1 MVSRTYELTP
11 TTQGPLYPPSEV
23 LDADGNF
30 IVVGF
35 LNEPGPDGAVTRRWG
50 RAIVAADTVVPKF
63 GASAP
68 YTVVRELDEE
78 LSERDSAAVLYT
90 LPLPLPAN
98 NYPIVFAPDQRPDA
112 DTVQRPSYAFH
123 ETPIPDLRPEDG
135 RKLTAP
141 VTLGEWL
148 RARGT
153 VEVIVDADGH
163 HGEFR
168 FEFTD
173 LVPDSL
179 YTVMSLRSKDLD
191 PDAPTRPGPLGVPNV
206 FVTDQ
211 EGNATYRATLP
222 NPFPDPALPG
232 ANRIISVVV
241 LWQSYQQN
249 YGGAIG
255 HFGLGGDIHAQLKLP
270 TPTFDEFRTTP
281 APADQSS

>member
-1 MVSRTYELTP
+1 MVTKRYELTP

-23 LDADGNF
+23 LDGKGDF
-30 IVVGF
+30 IVVGY
-35 LNEPGPDGAVTRRWG
+35 LTETGPDDTVTRRWG
-50 RAIVAADTVVPKF
+50 RAIVAADTPVPAF
-63 GASAP
+63 GDLSP
-68 YTVVRELDEE
+68 YTIVRELPEE
-78 LSERDSAAVLYT
+78 LTDEDAASVLYT

-98 NYPIVFAPDQRPDA
+98 NYPVVFAPDQRPDA
-112 DTVQRPSYAFH
+112 AAVTRPSYPFH
-123 ETPIPDLRPEDG
+123 ETPIPDFRPEDG
-135 RKLTAP
+135 RKLSGP

-153 VEVIVDADGH
+153 LEVTVDEDAR

-168 FEFTD
+168 FEFSK

-179 YTVMSLRSKDLD
+179 YTVMSLRARDLD
-191 PDAPTRPGPLGVPNV
+191 PAAPTRPGPLGVPNV
-206 FVTDQ
+206 FVTD
-211 EGNATYRATLP
+211 ERGAATYRAVLP
-222 NPFPDPALPG
+222 NPFPDPALPD

-270 TPTFDEFRTTP
+270 DPSFQEFVTR
-281 APADQSS
+281 D

>member
-1 MVSRTYELTP
+1 MVNKIYELTP

-23 LDADGNF
+23 LDAAGDF

-35 LNEPGPDGAVTRRWG
+35 LNDAGPDGSVTRRWG
-50 RAIVAADTVVPKF
+50 RAIVAADTPVPKF
-63 GASAP
+63 GAAAP
-68 YTVVRELDEE
+68 YTIVRELDAE
-78 LSERDSAAVLYT
+78 LSRADAESVLYT

-112 DTVQRPSYAFH
+112 ESVRRPSYAFH

-135 RKLTAP
+135 RKLTTP
-141 VTLGEWL
+141 ITLEQWL

-153 VEVIVDADGH
+153 VEVSVSADGH

-173 LVPDSL
+173 LIPDSL
-179 YTVMSLRSKDLD
+179 YTVMSLRAKDLD

-206 FVTDQ
+206 FVTDAA
-211 EGNATYRATLP
+211 GAGSYRATLP
-222 NPFPDPALPG
+222 NPFPDPESPG
-232 ANRIISVVV
+232 ANRVISVVV

-270 TPTFDEFRTTP
+270 TPTFEEFRT
-281 APADQSS
+281 A

>member
-1 MVSRTYELTP
+1 MVSKTYELTP

-23 LDADGNF
+23 LDAAGDF

-35 LNEPGPDGAVTRRWG
+35 LNDAGPDGSVTRRWG
-50 RAIVAADTVVPKF
+50 RAIVAADTPVPEF

-68 YTVVRELDEE
+68 YTIVRELDAE
-78 LSERDSAAVLYT
+78 LSRADAESVLYT

-112 DTVQRPSYAFH
+112 ESVRRPSYAFH

-135 RKLTAP
+135 RKLTSP
-141 VTLGEWL
+141 ITLEQWL

-153 VEVIVDADGH
+153 LEVSVGEDGH

-173 LVPDSL
+173 LIPDSL
-179 YTVMSLRSKDLD
+179 YTVMSLRAKDLD

-206 FVTDQ
+206 FVTDAA
-211 EGNATYRATLP
+211 GAGAYHAKLP
-222 NPFPDPALPG
+222 NPFPDPAAPG
-232 ANRIISVVV
+232 ANRVISVVV

-270 TPTFDEFRTTP
+270 TPTFEEFRT
-281 APADQSS
+281 A

>member
-1 MVSRTYELTP
+1 MVTRTYELTP

-23 LDADGNF
+23 LDAAGDF
-30 IVVGF
+30 IVVGW
-35 LNEPGPDGAVTRRWG
+35 LNEPGPDGSVARRWG
-50 RAIVAADTVVPKF
+50 RAIVAADTPVPKF
-63 GASAP
+63 GALAP
-68 YTVVRELDEE
+68 YTVVRELPEE
-78 LSERDSAAVLYT
+78 LPEEDAASVLYT

-98 NYPIVFAPDQRPDA
+98 NYPMVFAPDQRPDA
-112 DTVQRPSYAFH
+112 DAVRRPSYPFH

-135 RKLTAP
+135 RRLTTP

-148 RARGT
+148 RARGS
-153 VEVIVDADGH
+153 VEVTVGEDGRN
-163 HGEFR
+163 GEFR

-173 LVPDSL
+173 LIPDSL
-179 YTVMSLRSKDLD
+179 YTVMSLRSNDLH

-206 FVTDQ
+206 FITDTD
-211 EGNATYRATLP
+211 GAGTYRAVLP

-270 TPTFDEFRTTP
+270 SPTFEEFLTT
-281 APADQSS
+281 D